1 MKKKSKFKFF
11 FIYLFIILIF
21 DFSFTNFFFK
31 KTVFWKNINK
41 NLFLEKKWRIK
52 SSLYHHDLQKNIKA
66 DETWGHL
73 KYTLITNSLGFR
85 DFDNNEIKLENSKKK
100 RIYINGDSFIE
111 GVGYNYEDTVIGLIQ
126 KKHSNN
132 FEILNS
138 AVTSYSPSIYYTKT
152 KYFLEKGLKIDHCI
166 IFLDISDIPDEN
178 FINEDDIGN
187 IFDIREKNNQKSLK
201 GKIYN
206 VSNFYVNNFVSG
218 KLIYIIREITGNLK
232 TKIKKK
238 ILASKKFNKS
248 IFKIT
253 VKDTNLYKSTHI
265 DRSMWTY
272 SKKYS
277 DKWEKKGL
285 KKSEFYLNKLFDLL
299 KKNNINSYLVIYP
312 NPGQILFNEKNVHE
326 QHWIKWA
333 NNNNINLINLYDL
346 FNGEDK
352 KNIIEKYFIE
362 GDVHWNKKGNL
373 LVFNRI
379 NKEII
384 AFK

>member
-21 DFSFTNFFFK
+21 DFVFTNFFFK

-41 NLFLEKKWRIK
+41 NFFLEKNWRIK
-52 SSLYHHDLQKNIKA
+52 STLYHHDLQKNIKV
-66 DETWGHL
+66 EESWGHF

-85 DFDNNEIKLENSKKK
+85 DFDNNKIKLENFKKK

-126 KKHSNN
+126 KKNSNN

-152 KYFLEKGLKIDHCI
+152 KYFLEKGLKIDYCI

-178 FINEDDIGN
+178 FIDEDEIGN
-187 IFDIREKNNQKSLK
+187 IFDIREKSNQKSLK
-201 GKIYN
+201 GKIYK

-238 ILASKKFNKS
+238 ILASKKFNTS
-248 IFKIT
+248 IFKVT

-265 DRSMWTY
+265 DRSMWTF
-272 SKKYS
+272 SKKFS

-285 KKSEFYLNKLFDLL
+285 KKSEFYLKKLFDLL
-299 KKNNINSYLVIYP
+299 KKNKINSYLVIYP
-312 NPGQILFNEKNVHE
+312 NPGQILFNKKNIHE
-326 QHWIKWA
+326 QHWIKWSK
-333 NNNNINLINLYDL
+333 NNNVNLINLYDL
-346 FNGEDK
+346 FNEEDK

-373 LVFNRI
+373 LVFNKI
-379 NKEII
+379 HDEII
-384 AFK
+384 TFK

>member
-1 MKKKSKFKFF
+1 M
-11 FIYLFIILIF
+11 
-21 DFSFTNFFFK
+21 
-31 KTVFWKNINK
+31 
-41 NLFLEKKWRIK
+41 
-52 SSLYHHDLQKNIKA
+52 
-66 DETWGHL
+66 
-73 KYTLITNSLGFR
+73 
-85 DFDNNEIKLENSKKK
+85 
-100 RIYINGDSFIE
+100 
-111 GVGYNYEDTVIGLIQ
+111 
-126 KKHSNN
+126 
-132 FEILNS
+132 
-138 AVTSYSPSIYYTKT
+138 
-152 KYFLEKGLKIDHCI
+152 
-166 IFLDISDIPDEN
+166 
-178 FINEDDIGN
+178 
-187 IFDIREKNNQKSLK
+187 
-201 GKIYN
+201 
-206 VSNFYVNNFVSG
+206 SG